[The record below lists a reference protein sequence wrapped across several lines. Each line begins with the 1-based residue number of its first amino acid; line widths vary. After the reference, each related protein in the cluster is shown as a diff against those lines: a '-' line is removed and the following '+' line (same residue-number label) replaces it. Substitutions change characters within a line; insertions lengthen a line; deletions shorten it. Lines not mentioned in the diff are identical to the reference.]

1 MSTLQEVKYLKKAY
15 AAIMVVATLALLV
28 SSVAARPSDPGWAK
42 AGACAE
48 AEAYGPTFAGTWTD
62 TYTYVNAC
70 EDCEYAFSGSCS
82 ESCAFGDPCDGIV

>member
-1 MSTLQEVKYLKKAY
+1 MKKAY

-28 SSVAARPSDPGWAK
+28 SCVAARPSDPGWAR

-62 TYTYVNAC
+62 TYTYVDAC
-70 EDCEYAFSGSCS
+70 EECEYAFSGSFS
-82 ESCAFGDPCDGIV
+82 ESCASGDLCDEVG